1 MWRPTKWAFH
11 NVLVLTF
18 IRKHVTLDKLINSG
32 ISLRP
37 FVLAEL
43 FTKRG
48 TFTVINHE
56 FREKLRDTTT
66 KDYKQLAALVVS
78 GVSINDFLSVSGLPP

>member
-1 MWRPTKWAFH
+1 M
-11 NVLVLTF
+11 
-18 IRKHVTLDKLINSG
+18 TLDKLINSG

-78 GVSINDFLSVSGLPP
+78 GVSINEFLSVSGLPP